1 MMYYA
6 RIGKAFRL
14 LACGLALTACSHDY
28 LLMRTEEQ
36 LHNYE
41 AAIRW
46 SLFKRA
52 AEYLADPSK
61 HNPDWK
67 KLDRIKVTG
76 YQAKFRDLLPSGN
89 VLTQTVEIRYLT
101 ANGVVEDKLIDE
113 QRWRYDEE
121 QRRWV
126 LETGLPKFK

>member
-1 MMYYA
+1 MIYA
-6 RIGKAFRL
+6 RIGKALRL
-14 LACGLALTACSHDY
+14 IVGCLALTACSHDY

-36 LHNYE
+36 LHGYE

-61 HNPDWK
+61 FTLDWK
-67 KLDRIKVTG
+67 RLDRIKVTG
-76 YQAKFRDLLPSGN
+76 YQAKFRDLFPSGK

-101 ANGVVEDKLIDE
+101 SNGVVEDMLTDE
-113 QRWRYDEE
+113 QRWRYDDA
-121 QRRWV
+121 RDRWL